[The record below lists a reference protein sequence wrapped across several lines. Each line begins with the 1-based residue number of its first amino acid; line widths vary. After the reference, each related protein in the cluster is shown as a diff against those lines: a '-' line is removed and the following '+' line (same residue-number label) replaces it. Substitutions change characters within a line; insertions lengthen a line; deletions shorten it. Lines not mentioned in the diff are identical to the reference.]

1 MDSTSQA
8 PALIP
13 TNTSYAIIVTP
24 QLIGSLLNFFFF
36 GMLLVQSYIYRLCF
50 PKDTLGMKFIVYFI
64 LLATT
69 VCTCLNAADVEFWFG
84 TGFGDIARF
93 DDPRNS
99 RIYTPLL
106 GSLIAMLVQIFFSL
120 RIASMRTWPIS
131 VLVFLIAMLQCAG
144 GMGTGILS
152 YMDAAAVHD
161 TKRTVFVYL
170 WLIGGAAVD
179 LLIAVIMA
187 ILILKTPTAPRDVVK
202 TVVRLVVETNAL
214 SAIAALLGLI
224 LYVGVPNTTYW
235 ICPTM
240 VLPAMYVH
248 PFPSLSFM
256 YRTPRRSSANTLL
269 LALNH
274 RRAVSEIENLSA
286 ASPVYHTTSA
296 LRNANSNAIGAR
308 SAPVYSASSP
318 GRVLNVPAMSF
329 KRREDETTARGRS
342 SMEKKWSDEPDSDS
356 DYGSDAEDRV

>member
-1 MDSTSQA
+1 MDSTTQA
-8 PALIP
+8 PTTMP
-13 TNTSYAIIVTP
+13 TNTSYAPIVTP

-99 RIYTPLL
+99 RIYMPLL

-120 RIASMRTWPIS
+120 RMAGMRTWPIS

-152 YMDAAAVHD
+152 YMEAAAVHD

-179 LLIAVIMA
+179 LLIAVTMT
-187 ILILKTPTAPRDVVK
+187 ILILKTPTAPRDIVK
-202 TVVRLVVETNAL
+202 TVVRLIIETNAL
-214 SAIAALLGLI
+214 SAIAAFLGLI
-224 LYVGVPNTTYW
+224 LYVGLPNTTYW
-235 ICPTM
+235 TCPTM
-240 VLPAMYVH
+240 VLPAI
-248 PFPSLSFM
+248 
-256 YRTPRRSSANTLL
+256 SANTLL

-274 RRAVSEIENLSA
+274 RRADSEIESPTAATSA
-286 ASPVYHTTSA
+286 VYPPTTSS
-296 LRNANSNAIGAR
+296 LRNANSAR

-318 GRVLNVPAMSF
+318 GRVLSVPAMSF
-329 KRREDETTARGRS
+329 KRREAETTARGRS

>member
-1 MDSTSQA
+1 MDSTTQA
-8 PALIP
+8 PTLMP
-13 TNTSYAIIVTP
+13 TNTSYAPIVTP

-50 PKDTLGMKFIVYFI
+50 PKDTLGIKFTVYFI

-106 GSLIAMLVQIFFSL
+106 GSLIAMLVAI
-120 RIASMRTWPIS
+120 
-131 VLVFLIAMLQCAG
+131 LQCAG

-152 YMDAAAVHD
+152 YMEAADVHD

-179 LLIAVIMA
+179 LLMAVTMT
-187 ILILKTPTAPRDVVK
+187 ILILKTPTVPRDIVK
-202 TVVRLVVETNAL
+202 TVVRLIIETNTL

-240 VLPAMYVH
+240 VLPAIYAH
-248 PFPSLSFM
+248 PFPSL
-256 YRTPRRSSANTLL
+256 PSANTLL

-274 RRAVSEIENLSA
+274 RRADSEIETLTV
-286 ASPVYHTTSA
+286 ASPVYHPTSS
-296 LRNANSNAIGAR
+296 LRNAIGAR

-318 GRVLNVPAMSF
+318 GRVLSVPAMSF
-329 KRREDETTARGRS
+329 KRREREQAEKTARGRS

-356 DYGSDAEDRV
+356 DYGSDVEDRV

>member
-1 MDSTSQA
+1 MDSTIQA
-8 PALIP
+8 PTLTP
-13 TNTSYAIIVTP
+13 TITSYAPIT
-24 QLIGSLLNFFFF
+24 QLIGSLLNFFLF

-93 DDPRNS
+93 DDPRNL

-120 RIASMRTWPIS
+120 RIAGMRTWPIT
-131 VLVFLIAMLQCAG
+131 VLVFFVAMLQCVG

-152 YMDAAAVHD
+152 YMEADAVHD

-179 LLIAVIMA
+179 LLIAVTMT
-187 ILILKTPTAPRDVVK
+187 ILILKVPTVPRDIVK

-224 LYVGVPNTTYW
+224 LYVGVPVPP
-235 ICPTM
+235 PT
-240 VLPAMYVH
+240 P
-248 PFPSLSFM
+248 
-256 YRTPRRSSANTLL
+256 LL

-274 RRAVSEIENLSA
+274 RRVDSEIENLSA

-296 LRNANSNAIGAR
+296 LRNANSNANNAR
-308 SAPVYSASSP
+308 SAPVYSESSP
-318 GRVLNVPAMSF
+318 GRVLSVPAMSF
-329 KRREDETTARGRS
+329 KRREVETTARGRS